1 MNALTPKL
9 PEYVIPQHWDRY
21 TPQEHATWRYLYER
35 QSKMLK
41 GRACN
46 EFLNGLAALGV
57 GESGIPNFER
67 LSDALQK
74 RTGWTVVAVPGLIPD
89 EAFFA
94 HLANRRF
101 PAGQFIRRADQ
112 LDYLQEPDVFHDVF
126 GHVPMLAH
134 PVFADY
140 MQAYGQGGLRSLSF
154 DCLHNLARLYWYTVE
169 FGLIRTPEGLRIY
182 GSGIV
187 SSYAES
193 VYALDSPLPQREAFD
208 LKRVMRTPY
217 CIDRFQDIYF
227 IINSFDDLLAE
238 TYKDFAPI
246 YKDVAAQSDLSITSR
261 SGRAK

>member
-1 MNALTPKL
+1 MNMVAPKDNH
-9 PEYVIPQHWDRY
+9 VIPQQWEHY
-21 TPQEHATWRYLYER
+21 TPAEHATWRYLYER
-35 QSKMLK
+35 QSKMLQA
-41 GRACN
+41 RACDA
-46 EFLNGLAALGV
+46 FLQGLRALDL

-67 LSDALQK
+67 LSEALYK
-74 RTGWTVVAVPGLIPD
+74 LTGWTVVAVPGLIPD
-89 EAFFA
+89 EAFFV

-126 GHVPMLAH
+126 GHIPMLAH

-140 MQAYGQGGLRSLSF
+140 MQAYGKGGLRSLSF
-154 DCLHNLARLYWYTVE
+154 DCLHRLARLYWYTVE
-169 FGLIRTPEGLRIY
+169 FGLIATDDGLRIY

-193 VYALDSPLPQREAFD
+193 VYALESPKPKRERFD

-217 CIDRFQDIYF
+217 CIDRFQDTYF
-227 IINSFDDLLAE
+227 IINSFDELLAE

-246 YKDVAAQSDLSITSR
+246 YKDLALKPDLQSHDGPTV
-261 SGRAK
+261 